1 MDLTRRE
8 FLGYTVGVVGMMTL
22 PQQPLAPPPPRSEA
36 FQRWW
41 TMYSDPNGY
50 DCESMRG
57 YWTALSPKQCWA
69 SAGDPDPFARLSLL
83 IAPYVV
89 SLLPYFV
96 DCLTCALQRGT
107 TVVIESGAG
116 FSDHCTFRQH
126 RRWLRENLAIRVV
139 SPRDP
144 CANQSPAG
152 VRYIEFTWPRRVK
165 IRDFSR
171 VVPPDGAGD
180 DVIAWAGDLA
190 VATRRRVG
198 KGTLIYLG
206 SPVGPSLWAGDVEAT
221 QWLRSVLDG
230 ATTEPLA

>member
-8 FLGYTVGVVGMMTL
+8 FLGYTAGAVGMMSL
-22 PQQPLAPPPPRSEA
+22 PQRQALAAQPRTEA

-57 YWTALSPKQCWA
+57 YWTTLSPKRWSA

-96 DCLTCALQRGT
+96 DCVSRALQRGT

-116 FSDHCTFRQH
+116 FSDHSSFRQH

-144 CANQSPAG
+144 WANQSPAG
-152 VRYIEFTWPRRVK
+152 ARYIEFTWPRKVK
-165 IRDFSR
+165 IRDFGR
-171 VVPPDGAGD
+171 VVAPADQQPG

-190 VATRRRVG
+190 VAFRREVG

-206 SPVGPSLWAGDVEAT
+206 SPVGPALWAGDADARR
-221 QWLRSVLDG
+221 WLYAVAD
-230 ATTEPLA
+230 AA

>member
-1 MDLTRRE
+1 MDITRRE
-8 FLGYTVGVVGMMTL
+8 FLGYTAGAVGMMTL
-22 PQQPLAPPPPRSEA
+22 PQQQAMAAQPRPEA

-57 YWTALSPKQCWA
+57 FWTTLSPKQWWA

-83 IAPYVV
+83 IAPNVV

-96 DCLTCALQRGT
+96 DCVTRALQRGT

-116 FSDHCTFRQH
+116 FSDHCSFRQH
-126 RRWLRENLAIRVV
+126 RRWLRENLGVRVV

-144 CANQSPAG
+144 WANQSPAG
-152 VRYIEFTWPRRVK
+152 ARYIEFTWPRRVK
-165 IRDFSR
+165 IRDFGPV
-171 VVPPDGAGD
+171 VVPADQQPG

-190 VATRRRVG
+190 VAFRRRVG

-206 SPVGPSLWAGDVEAT
+206 SPVGPALWAGDADARR
-221 QWLRSVLDG
+221 WLYAVAD
-230 ATTEPLA
+230 AA

>member
-8 FLGYTVGVVGMMTL
+8 FLGYTTGAIGMMTL
-22 PQQPLAPPPPRSEA
+22 PQQPLVAAEPRSEA

-41 TMYSDPNGY
+41 TMYSDPDGY

-57 YWTALSPKQCWA
+57 YWSELSSRQWWG
-69 SAGDPDPFARLSLL
+69 SAGDPDPFARLSLV
-83 IAPYVV
+83 IAPYFVT
-89 SLLPYFV
+89 LLPYFSA
-96 DCLTCALQRGT
+96 CLGRAVLGGT

-116 FSDHCTFRQH
+116 FADHCMFRKH

-144 CANQSPAG
+144 WANRSTPGA
-152 VRYIEFTWPRRVK
+152 RYIEFTWPRRVK
-165 IRDFSR
+165 IRDFGR
-171 VVPPDGAGD
+171 VVAPADQQPG

-190 VATRRRVG
+190 VAFRRRVG

-206 SPVGPSLWAGDVEAT
+206 SPVGPALWAGDADARR
-221 QWLRSVLDG
+221 WLYTVAD
-230 ATTEPLA
+230 AA